1 MSPPTAVGNGITVNG
16 VTDTETFTLPNPL
29 TVTGVM
35 ARRAK
40 SAPLKAG
47 IAAST
52 SSEQFK
58 SKVSPF
64 RCHRLSN
71 EGGGEALRRTLC

>member
-1 MSPPTAVGNGITVNG
+1 MSPPTAVSNGITVHG

-29 TVTGVM
+29 TIAGVM

-47 IAAST
+47 IAAAT
-52 SSEQFK
+52 SSDQFK
-58 SKVSPF
+58 SKVSLF
-64 RCHRLSN
+64 
-71 EGGGEALRRTLC
+71 